1 MLEYAITSLLNDICA
16 PIIGEDKI
24 SPIFTTEVPGV
35 TYTDTPIST
44 GLISEDQVEIKII
57 HDDIDEGL
65 RLKKAISD
73 KFNTKYQD
81 EPLLV
86 NDIQIISNLAGGG
99 SIFNDSIQVWELS
112 LIFIMKWRNINNE

>member
-24 SPIFTTEVPGV
+24 TPIFTIEVPGV

-44 GLISEDQVEIKII
+44 GIVSKDQVEIKII
-57 HDDIDEGL
+57 HNDIDEGL
-65 RLKKAISD
+65 KLKETILD

-81 EPLLV
+81 EPLLA

-112 LIFIMKWRNINNE
+112 LIFIMKWRNIK

>member
-1 MLEYAITSLLNDICA
+1 MLEYAITSLLNNICA

-57 HDDIDEGL
+57 HNDIDEGL
-65 RLKKAISD
+65 RLKKSISD

-81 EPLLV
+81 EPLLA

-112 LIFIMKWRNINNE
+112 LIFIMKWRNIK

>member
-81 EPLLV
+81 EPLLA
-86 NDIQIISNLAGGG
+86 NDIQIISSLAGGG
-99 SIFNDSIQVWELS
+99 SIFNDSIQTWELS

>member
-44 GLISEDQVEIKII
+44 GIVSEDQVEIKII

-81 EPLLV
+81 EPLLA
-86 NDIQIISNLAGGG
+86 NDIQIISSLAGGG
-99 SIFNDSIQVWELS
+99 SIFNDSIQTWELS
-112 LIFIMKWRNINNE
+112 LIFIMKWRNIK

>member
-44 GLISEDQVEIKII
+44 GIVSEDQVEIKII
-57 HDDIDEGL
+57 HNDIDEGL
-65 RLKKAISD
+65 KLKETILD

-81 EPLLV
+81 EPLLA
-86 NDIQIISNLAGGG
+86 NDIQIISSLAGGG
-99 SIFNDSIQVWELS
+99 SIFNDSIQTWELS
-112 LIFIMKWRNINNE
+112 LIFIMKWRNIK